1 MKRINLKLLVLIIMI
16 ISQVPCQNTYAYT
29 DYTEEINYVYNRN
42 GEPMKIPT
50 AYEYKKEIHLMDVKE
65 LREYKITSPVDM
77 FVKENGEL
85 FVVESELGAILIFD
99 ANQKFV
105 KILNEFT
112 TEDGTK
118 LTLKKPQGV
127 FVTKDDIFYIADTEN
142 NRVIVCDIDGNVS
155 SIIQKPENILGTD
168 LTSFLP
174 MKVVVD
180 SVGRISIV
188 ARNINSGIMQ
198 FTKDGIFIGYSG
210 APSVSMD
217 VFTKFLRKFST
228 KEQKAQMQYFV
239 PTEYN
244 NIKIS
249 SNNFI
254 WGSISAISA
263 EKLLGVVNSKD
274 NSGSITPVKKL
285 NTMGVDV
292 LRRKGIYPPIGE
304 LAFFDSPS
312 KIVDIGLGPNNI
324 YSMLDGYK
332 GKIFTYN
339 NDGILLYTFG
349 NKGTKKGNFQT
360 PVAIDYV
367 GDDIYVLDLGLCQ
380 ILVYE
385 PTKYGQLL
393 IDAEGFFEQGE
404 YELANDKW
412 KEVAERNSNFEYA
425 YVGLGN
431 AKYSVNAFKDAM
443 DYFEYADDSENYSK
457 AKEQLR
463 KNQSEKIFPILFMA
477 LFIGIVA
484 WLGITIGSKVKSYV
498 IGEEKNHKG
507 EDGA

>member
-1 MKRINLKLLVLIIMI
+1 MKGISLKLLVLIIVI
-16 ISQVPCQNTYAYT
+16 ISQVPCQKTYAYT
-29 DYTEEINYVYNRN
+29 DYTEEVNFVYNRN
-42 GEPMKIPT
+42 GESMKIPT
-50 AYEYKKEIHLMDVKE
+50 AYEHKKEIHLMDIKE
-65 LREYKITSPVDM
+65 LTDYKITSPVDM
-77 FVKENGEL
+77 FVKESGEL

-99 ANQKFV
+99 ENQKFV
-105 KILNEFT
+105 KILDEFT
-112 TEDGTK
+112 AKDGTK

-127 FVTKDDIFYIADTEN
+127 FVTKDNVFYIADTEN
-142 NRVIVCDIDGNVS
+142 NRVLVCDSNGTIS
-155 SIIQKPENILGTD
+155 SIVEKPENILGTD

-174 MKVVVD
+174 IKVVVD
-180 SVGRISIV
+180 SAGRISIV

-198 FTKDGIFIGYSG
+198 FTKDGIFTGYSG
-210 APSVSMD
+210 APSVSVD
-217 VFTKFLRKFST
+217 VFTKFLKKFST
-228 KEQKAQMQYFV
+228 KEQKAQMQTFV

-254 WGSISAISA
+254 WGSISAISGD
-263 EKLLGVVNSKD
+263 KLLGVINSKD
-274 NSGSITPVKKL
+274 NSGSITPIKKL

-292 LRRKGIYPPIGE
+292 LRRKGIYPPVGK
-304 LAFFDSPS
+304 LAFYDSPS
-312 KIVDIGLGPNNI
+312 KIVDIGLGPNQI
-324 YSMLDGYK
+324 YSMLDSYE

-360 PVAIDYV
+360 PVAIDYIKN
-367 GDDIYVLDLGLCQ
+367 DIYVLDSGLCQ

-385 PTKYGQLL
+385 PTNYGRLL
-393 IDAEGFFEQGE
+393 IDAEGFFQQGE

-412 KEVAERNSNFEYA
+412 REVAERNSNFEYA

-431 AKYSVNAFKDAM
+431 AKYNVNEFRDAM

-463 KNQSEKIFPILFMA
+463 KNQSETIFPVLFMIF
-477 LFIGIVA
+477 FIGIVA
-484 WLGITIGSKVKSYV
+484 WLGLTIGLKVKSYV
-498 IGEEKNHKG
+498 IGEEKIHKR
-507 EDGA
+507 EEEA